1 MKQSFT
7 ADNGIRPGER
17 TGLSGQGIKNK
28 ILLGLPDAEF
38 RRVRTYLE
46 FLKLPHHFSLH
57 APGKRVAHAY
67 FLNHGLA
74 SIVVST
80 RDGRDVE
87 AGVAGCEGFVGT
99 ALIADLRRSPL
110 REQMQIAGEGFR
122 IGAEPLRSLLEES
135 PALRMRLIRYA
146 VLQSLQVAQ
155 TAACNRLHE
164 VSQRLARWLLLAQ
177 DRLDA
182 ATVPITHDFLAT
194 MLGTD
199 RPSVSLA
206 AASLQRKHLIA
217 YRRGLVRI
225 RNRKRLEAEAC
236 ECYETIRQ
244 FDGELGLR

>member
-1 MKQSFT
+1 
-7 ADNGIRPGER
+7 
-17 TGLSGQGIKNK
+17 
-28 ILLGLPDAEF
+28 
-38 RRVRTYLE
+38 
-46 FLKLPHHFSLH
+46 
-57 APGKRVAHAY
+57 
-67 FLNHGLA
+67 
-74 SIVVST
+74 
-80 RDGRDVE
+80 
-87 AGVAGCEGFVGT
+87 
-99 ALIADLRRSPL
+99 
-110 REQMQIAGEGFR
+110 
-122 IGAEPLRSLLEES
+122 
-135 PALRMRLIRYA
+135 MRLIRYA

>member
-1 MKQSFT
+1 MKQSVT
-7 ADNGIRPGER
+7 SDNGIRPGER
-17 TGLSGQGIKNK
+17 TSSNGHAIRNK

-38 RRVRTYLE
+38 HRVRTCLE
-46 FLKLPHHFSLH
+46 FLELPHHYSLH
-57 APGKRVAHAY
+57 APGKRVNHAY
-67 FLNHGLA
+67 FLNRGLA

-87 AGVAGCEGFVGT
+87 AGVAGCEGFIGT
-99 ALIADLRRSPL
+99 TLIAGLQRDPL

-122 IGAEPLRSLLEES
+122 IGAETLRVLLEES

-177 DRLDA
+177 DRLDE

-206 AASLQRKHLIA
+206 AAALQRKHLIA
-217 YRRGLVRI
+217 YRRGIVKI
-225 RNRKRLEAEAC
+225 RNRKRLEADAC